1 MDNNKF
7 TNTIFFDISA
17 FSLKEILT
25 LPTPW
30 ETVSQIIPF
39 IEKLFAEQKLKANYK
54 DRKDVFV
61 GEGTKIH
68 PSVDIVGPAVIGSN
82 CVINHAAFLREGA
95 ILGDNVHVGHAVEL
109 KHSIILNNT
118 IIAHLNYIGDSVI
131 GNNVNISGGA
141 ILANFRL
148 DKQNILI
155 KTQDGRRID
164 TRLQKFGAAVGDNT
178 VIGVNSVI
186 NPGTVLGK
194 NTVVFPLKSVSGVH
208 EKNAV
213 IK

>member
-1 MDNNKF
+1 MDNKNF
-7 TNTIFFDISA
+7 SNTVFFDIDL
-17 FSLKEILT
+17 FSFKEIFVSAS
-25 LPTPW
+25 PW
-30 ETVSQIIPF
+30 DTVSQITQF
-39 IEKLFAEQKLKANYK
+39 IEKLFVSGKITGNYK

-61 GEGTKIH
+61 GEGTIIH
-68 PSVDIVGPAVIGSN
+68 PSVDIAGPAIIGKN
-82 CVINHAAFLREGA
+82 CKISHAAFLREA
-95 ILGDNVHVGHAVEL
+95 CIIGDNVHLGHAVEV

-118 IIAHLNYIGDSVI
+118 VIAHLNYIGDSII

-148 DKQNILI
+148 DKQNISI
-155 KTQDGRRID
+155 KTNNGKID
-164 TRLQKFGAAVGDNT
+164 TGLQKFSAAIGDNS

-186 NPGTVLGK
+186 NPGTLLGK

-208 EKNAV
+208 ENNAV